1 MQKFI
6 LLLGANQYL
15 RERALAGARKAS
27 DAKIFIADKQGIL
40 NKNRYFDGC
49 LLCDEKDVLELIEAV
64 KIQIEKGYE
73 FLVLCL

>member
-6 LLLGANQYL
+6 LLLGVNQYL

-27 DAKIFIADKQGIL
+27 DAKIFIADKQGVL

-49 LLCDEKDVLELIEAV
+49 LLCE
-64 KIQIEKGYE
+64 
-73 FLVLCL
+73 